1 MVYVK
6 VTDLPK
12 LPDGEYYHHQ
22 LINLRVIDDKG
33 QPLGV
38 LTDILETGANDVYV
52 VTTPAGQE
60 LLLPAIEGV
69 IIQVDLEHQ
78 QIQVHPPDW
87 E

>member
-1 MVYVK
+1 
-6 VTDLPK
+6 
-12 LPDGEYYHHQ
+12 
-22 LINLRVIDDKG
+22 
-33 QPLGV
+33 
-38 LTDILETGANDVYV
+38 V

-69 IIQVDLEHQ
+69 IMQVDLEHQ